1 MNVWAILMLVSG
13 GLFAGGVTMVA
24 WERVAAWQ
32 NMPLAQF
39 GSDFAGTVHRADR
52 VQPGLLVVA
61 IATSYAFGLTDT
73 GAARVLALIGASG
86 FLATLIGSVTV
97 LVPLQRRMIS
107 SSSPESGA
115 LERMRQRWFTCHV
128 GRTVVGVASFVL
140 VASAAAV

>member
-61 IATSYAFGLTDT
+61 IAPATPS
-73 GAARVLALIGASG
+73 ASQ
-86 FLATLIGSVTV
+86 L
-97 LVPLQRRMIS
+97 
-107 SSSPESGA
+107 
-115 LERMRQRWFTCHV
+115 LERP
-128 GRTVVGVASFVL
+128 GSSL
-140 VASAAAV
+140 